1 MIDKTKYQT
10 IEHTAYYLDRNIWEL
25 DRIRMNPDLQFPK
38 KIFIDEKIYFDADE
52 VKRQKEQ
59 RIEEVNY

>member
-10 IEHTAYYLDRNIWEL
+10 LEYTACYLDRNVWEI

-38 KIFIDEKIYFDADE
+38 KTIIDEKIYFDADE

>member
-1 MIDKTKYQT
+1 MIDKNKYQT
-10 IEHTAYYLDRNIWEL
+10 LEHTAYYLDRNIREL

-38 KIFIDEKIYFDADE
+38 KIVIDEQIYFDADE